1 MGKFVIYGEKP
12 LKGNVSIG
20 GSKNAVVAILPAAL
34 LAENPCTID
43 NVPDVSDV
51 HIIIDILRKLGA
63 ICEWKNDSVTIDA
76 RPVNTYVATDNNIGA
91 LRGSYYFVGALLGR
105 FGRAEVSLPGG
116 CNLGARPIDQHLK
129 GFKQLG
135 ADTTADYGKVV
146 ANAPDG
152 LMGNKIFFDV
162 VSVGA
167 TINVMIAACTAEGL
181 TQIENCAK
189 EPHVV
194 DVANFLNAMGANIKG
209 AGTDVIKIR
218 GDRALKGGIGY
229 TVIPDQIEAGT
240 FMIAAAATGGEVTVC
255 NIIPRHLD
263 SLTAKLKEMNVGV
276 ETEEDN
282 IKIYSKDDSRM
293 CATKIKTMPYPG
305 FPTDLQPQMTTL
317 LSLVDGESTITEGV
331 WESRFQ
337 YVDDLN
343 RMGASINVNNKVAM
357 ISGNRKLRGATVR
370 CPDLRAGAALV
381 IAALASEGRSE
392 VYDINYI
399 DRGYADF
406 EKKLRNLGADITRV
420 DDRAE

>member
-1 MGKFVIYGEKP
+1 
-12 LKGNVSIG
+12 
-20 GSKNAVVAILPAAL
+20 
-34 LAENPCTID
+34 
-43 NVPDVSDV
+43 
-51 HIIIDILRKLGA
+51 
-63 ICEWKNDSVTIDA
+63 
-76 RPVNTYVATDNNIGA
+76 
-91 LRGSYYFVGALLGR
+91 
-105 FGRAEVSLPGG
+105 
-116 CNLGARPIDQHLK
+116 
-129 GFKQLG
+129 
-135 ADTTADYGKVV
+135 
-146 ANAPDG
+146 
-152 LMGNKIFFDV
+152 
-162 VSVGA
+162 
-167 TINVMIAACTAEGL
+167 
-181 TQIENCAK
+181 
-189 EPHVV
+189 
-194 DVANFLNAMGANIKG
+194 
-209 AGTDVIKIR
+209 
-218 GDRALKGGIGY
+218 
-229 TVIPDQIEAGT
+229 
-240 FMIAAAATGGEVTVC
+240 
-255 NIIPRHLD
+255 
-263 SLTAKLKEMNVGV
+263 
-276 ETEEDN
+276 
-282 IKIYSKDDSRM
+282 M